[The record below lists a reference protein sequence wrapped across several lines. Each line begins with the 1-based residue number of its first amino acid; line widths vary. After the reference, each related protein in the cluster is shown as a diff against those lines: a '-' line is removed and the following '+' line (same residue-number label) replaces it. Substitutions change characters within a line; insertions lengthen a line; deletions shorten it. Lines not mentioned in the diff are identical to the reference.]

1 MQINRKEK
9 ITLIASLLIIGVG
22 VVLYLSKGKRM
33 NRMENSPTF
42 SITYKENQSKKLKKE
57 FEKQLN
63 NKEFIKLL
71 DKLSLEKLE
80 ILKRY

>member
-22 VVLYLSKGKRM
+22 VLLYLSKGKIM

-57 FEKQLN
+57 FENWDIEKIFFLEDKI
-63 NKEFIKLL
+63 NKNFK
-71 DKLSLEKLE
+71 
-80 ILKRY
+80 